1 MLRVLLVG
9 GGGLGGVMAARLA
22 PVADV
27 TLVSTNASIRQAIEA
42 AGVVAEVDGRPVR
55 GAPTVVAEPPTGEGF
70 HLAILATQ
78 PPSVEAAARATAPA
92 LAEGARVL
100 VVQNGLCEERVA
112 AVLGA
117 ERVIGGV
124 VAWGATMDA
133 PGRYRQTA
141 RGGFTLGRLGDD
153 APATDPGLMTMAAL
167 LRTAFPV
174 RLTANLRGVR
184 FSKLALNA
192 AISSIGTIAGE
203 ALGPLVAEARYR
215 QLALEVMTE
224 AVQVA
229 LASGVR
235 LERVAGTLDLGWIA
249 LTEPGRRRGL
259 PLAARHALL
268 RAVGMRYRAM
278 RSSMLAAIERGRPPA
293 VDFLNGELVERGRA
307 TGVPTPVNA
316 AIVETVWAIARGE
329 RRSSRATLDAVAELA
344 RAATAAS
351 DRAA

>member
-1 MLRVLLVG
+1 MMRVLVVG

-27 TLVSTNASIRQAIEA
+27 TLVSTNAAIRHAIDA
-42 AGVVAEVDGRPVR
+42 AGVVAEVDGRLVR
-55 GAPTVVAEPPTGEGF
+55 GAPTVVAEAPAGAGF

-78 PPSVEAAARATAPA
+78 PPSVEDAARATAPA
-92 LAEGARVL
+92 LADDARVL

-117 ERVIGGV
+117 ERVVGGV

-141 RGGFTLGRLGDD
+141 RGGFTLGRIGDP
-153 APATDPGLMTMAAL
+153 APAMDPGLLTMAAL

-174 RLTANLRGVR
+174 RLTGNLRGVR

-203 ALGPLVAEARYR
+203 PLGPLVAEARYR

-224 AVQVA
+224 AVRVA
-229 LASGVR
+229 AASGVT

-249 LTEPGRRRGL
+249 LTEPGRRRGM
-259 PLAARHALL
+259 PLALRHALL
-268 RAVGMRYRAM
+268 RAVGLRYRAM

-293 VDFLNGELVERGRA
+293 VDFLNGELVTRGA
-307 TGVPTPVNA
+307 AAGVATPVNA
-316 AIVETVWAIARGE
+316 AIVDAVWRIARGE
-329 RRSSRATLDAVAELA
+329 HASSRAALDEVAAIA
-344 RAATAAS
+344 RAAAAVA